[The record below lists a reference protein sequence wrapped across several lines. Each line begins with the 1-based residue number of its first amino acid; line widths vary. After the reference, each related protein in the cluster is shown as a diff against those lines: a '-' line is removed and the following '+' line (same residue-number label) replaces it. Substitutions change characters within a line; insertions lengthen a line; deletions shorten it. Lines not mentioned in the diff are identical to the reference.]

1 MGTFGIDFD
10 MGPLKGG
17 SLDDLDS
24 CHTSFDVIEM
34 TVETLMRRLFEY
46 CFFTFFDLTRPL

>member
-10 MGPLKGG
+10 MVPLKGV

-24 CHTSFDVIEM
+24 CRTIFDTIEM

>member
-24 CHTSFDVIEM
+24 CRTSFDTISM
-34 TVETLMRRLFEY
+34 TGETLMRRLYEFSI
-46 CFFTFFDLTRPL
+46 FTFFDLTRPL